1 MYVSYLTR
9 CICKSDG
16 CTRGHLIDAAT
27 NGELY
32 KDIVSFMTIAIIKFV
47 LELKIHADWLKNE
60 ITGCLKVLTDYGFKV
75 HMIIRNN
82 HICNTSAYH
91 KILNQFNTPYNNL
104 YFMYESQKIYLC
116 FDTVHMIK
124 GIRNNLLNA
133 NASCFQH
140 LLLRILM
147 TLQMWEE
154 KKYHVNCMAPTKRT
168 VHYRQI

>member
-1 MYVSYLTR
+1 MLYVSYLTR
-9 CICKSDG
+9 CICKSDE

-27 NGELY
+27 NDELY

-60 ITGCLKVLTDYGFKV
+60 ITGCLKVLTDYVFKV

-124 GIRNNLLNA
+124 GIRNNLLNSKRFMFPTFTFKDF
-133 NASCFQH
+133 NDPTNVGGEEISCK
-140 LLLRILM
+140 LLHG
-147 TLQMWEE
+147 TY
-154 KKYHVNCMAPTKRT
+154 KKD
-168 VHYRQI
+168 